1 MTSTSKE
8 YVQLSG
14 KEDVKTGESEKVQET
29 AFDGDRKTPS
39 PIGIE
44 EKEEKAKESE
54 LARAARLG
62 KIAPVSD
69 AVNNEDDLESEC
81 LTAAAKAGHM
91 QIVCLIL
98 NSKKLSPSV
107 KDSEGNSLLHLAAMS
122 DNLKLLDFLLEE
134 CEDLLDVNQKNDLE
148 QTPLIVA
155 VKNEK
160 VNATKFLL
168 AKGSDVDA
176 VDQDGFSAFAYA
188 CTCGNELLCNLLL
201 KSGSDPVIRY
211 KLASYDSLLQE
222 LIGDVKE
229 TPDEE
234 EQNSSG
240 GIGYSALFLSAWN
253 GNLESMLVLLKQ
265 LDQSDIE
272 SQIFEPQAHNLNALE
287 TLMLAGK
294 DSMLA
299 HLICTVPN
307 DLIQEQLST
316 RYFKGTTLSHCL
328 YNLKCF
334 QTLKFVFDKQVEQK
348 QGSKK
353 VQLRPGILES
363 QDLPGYHWTMTS
375 PTLLNRI
382 SADKPSELV
391 NHPLLRAYVDGKFP
405 IYSFYPWLSLIYYLV
420 FLFFLTF
427 TIIHRAYAPNATAF
441 ESAGNLFRLVC
452 QIFLIIMV
460 IGYILV
466 SVVEQLV
473 STYTTYYELERKETW
488 LKANK
493 GFRYCC
499 PGVCFKCGRA
509 IRSFFR
515 KLKNIFKSILS
526 YYCDVRNCIDVLGSI
541 SLLLLIPFWALNSQ
555 GQYILASIVLLINY
569 LRIFKATMHFS
580 CHGRYTGGVL
590 KLFTG
595 QYLKFICILIVIIL
609 GFYVAIFPSLRF
621 EQSSDTMYD
630 FLESNAQ
637 GSIFSVLDQTLLGL
651 PILTPTSVKFVIILI
666 LASFAFFAWL
676 LLAGVLNAQFV
687 HAYSEAFGLPH
698 QFKLDVIT
706 QIERKSLVSMLSF
719 VRKRNVMHLAV
730 INIPFYCWDKYTAED
745 QCAQTGDK
753 HDSIS
758 AQIEDTLNAGIYAL
772 DKRFDALREMLEVIT
787 QNQYDTNKRI
797 DDVHG
802 EVIIVKQKVSQVGG
816 LDLQDDMD
824 RVVVEVKK
832 VTGGYEKIEVRV
844 EELIKKVDWLEA
856 DLAQKLNEVQSE
868 QRKHK
873 IEIDSEFKRLG
884 SGDSHKESAAATTRK
899 IDTLSA
905 QSQANHNETDRQ
917 LKEINGVVKRV
928 EGEEKQSL
936 QASEKIISIEND
948 INQRL
953 AKLEKAVNMIG
964 DRYR

>member
-14 KEDVKTGESEKVQET
+14 KEEEKPGASEKMQET

-39 PIGIE
+39 PVGI
-44 EKEEKAKESE
+44 EKEEEKVKESE

-62 KIAPVSD
+62 KIAPISD
-69 AVNNEDDLESEC
+69 AVNGEDDLEPEC

-107 KDSEGNSLLHLAAMS
+107 RDSEGNSLLHLAAMS
-122 DNLKLLDFLLEE
+122 DDLKLLDFLLEE
-134 CEDLLDVNQKNDLE
+134 CEDLLDVNQRNELE
-148 QTPLIVA
+148 QTSLIVA

-168 AKGSDVDA
+168 AKGSDVDS
-176 VDQDGFSAFAYA
+176 VDQEGLSAFAYA
-188 CTCGNELLCNLLL
+188 CTSGNELLCNLLL

-211 KLASYDSLLQE
+211 KLASYDNVLEE
-222 LIGDVKE
+222 LIGDVKKS
-229 TPDEE
+229 PDEE
-234 EQNSSG
+234 EQNGSG

-307 DLIQEQLST
+307 ELIQEQLST

-328 YNLKCF
+328 YNLKCY
-334 QTLKFVFDKQVEQK
+334 QTLKIVFDKQVEQK

-363 QDLPGYHWTMTS
+363 QDIPGYHWTMTS

-382 SADKPSELV
+382 SADKPSELI
-391 NHPLLRAYVDGKFP
+391 NHPLVRAYADGKFP
-405 IYSFYPWLSLIYYLV
+405 IYSFYPWLSLVYYLA

-441 ESAGNLFRLVC
+441 DSAENIFRLIC
-452 QIFLIIMV
+452 QIFLVLMV

-466 SVVEQLV
+466 SVVEILV

-493 GFRYCC
+493 GFRFCC
-499 PGVCFKCGRA
+499 PGVFFGCGRA

-515 KLKNIFKSILS
+515 KLKNICKSMLS
-526 YYCDVRNCIDVLGSI
+526 YYCDIRNCIDVLGSL
-541 SLLLLIPFWALNSQ
+541 SLILLVPFWALDSQ
-555 GQYILASIVLLINY
+555 GQYILASIALLINY

-580 CHGRYTGGVL
+580 CHGQYTGGIL

-609 GFYVAIFPSLRF
+609 GFYAAIFPSLQF
-621 EQSSDTMYD
+621 EQSADTMYD
-630 FLESNAQ
+630 FLESNVQ

-666 LASFAFFAWL
+666 LSSFAFFAWL

-706 QIERKSLVSMLSF
+706 QIERKSLISMLSF
-719 VRKRNVMHLAV
+719 VRKRCIIHLEV
-730 INIPFYCWDKYTAED
+730 ISMPFYCWDKYLTDE
-745 QCAQTGDK
+745 QSAQTEDK

-758 AQIEDTLNAGIYAL
+758 AQIEATLNAGIYAL
-772 DKRFDALREMLEVIT
+772 DKRFDALRQMLEVIT
-787 QNQYDTNKRI
+787 QNQHDTNKRI
-797 DDVHG
+797 DDVRN

-844 EELIKKVDWLEA
+844 EDLIKKVDWLEA

-873 IEIDSEFKRLG
+873 IEINNELKKLE
-884 SGDSHKESAAATTRK
+884 SGERDKESAATTRK

-917 LKEINGVVKRV
+917 LKEINSCVKRV
-928 EGEEKQSL
+928 EGEEKRSL

-948 INQRL
+948 VNQRL